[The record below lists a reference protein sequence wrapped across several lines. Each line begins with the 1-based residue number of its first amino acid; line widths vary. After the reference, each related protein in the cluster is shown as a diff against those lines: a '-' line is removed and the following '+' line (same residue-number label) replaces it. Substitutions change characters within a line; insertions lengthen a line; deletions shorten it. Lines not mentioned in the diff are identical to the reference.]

1 MITAQKQK
9 ERKRGMNFQT
19 LIFSL
24 LSCLVLFL
32 AFLIILVVF
41 CGVLRIAII
50 SVFEYDFV
58 QAYKSRKA
66 LKQGIKTVNEVR
78 KEKGLDPLDDL
89 PRVYKM
95 GLYKGK
101 DNEDI

>member
-1 MITAQKQK
+1 MITAQRQK

-19 LIFSL
+19 LIFSI

-32 AFLIILVVF
+32 AFIIILVVF

-58 QAYKSRKA
+58 KAYKNRKT
-66 LKQGIKTVNEVR
+66 LKGIKPPNIA
-78 KEKGLDPLDDL
+78 KEPLDDL
-89 PRVYKM
+89 PRVYNM
-95 GLYKGK
+95 GLYEGK
-101 DNEDI
+101 KDEDI

>member
-19 LIFSL
+19 LIFSI

-58 QAYKSRKA
+58 QAYKNRKA
-66 LKQGIKTVNEVR
+66 LKEIKPF
-78 KEKGLDPLDDL
+78 KEQYEDL

>member
-1 MITAQKQK
+1 
-9 ERKRGMNFQT
+9 MNFQT
-19 LIFSL
+19 LIFSI

-58 QAYKSRKA
+58 QAYKNRKA
-66 LKQGIKTVNEVR
+66 LKGIKSPDKSLKPFE
-78 KEKGLDPLDDL
+78 DL

>member
-1 MITAQKQK
+1 
-9 ERKRGMNFQT
+9 MNFQT

-50 SVFEYDFV
+50 SVFEFDFV
-58 QAYKSRKA
+58 KAYKSRKA
-66 LKQGIKTVNEVR
+66 LKGIKPFNEQY
-78 KEKGLDPLDDL
+78 KDL
-89 PRVYKM
+89 PRVYNM
-95 GLYKGK
+95 GLYEGK
-101 DNEDI
+101 KDEDI